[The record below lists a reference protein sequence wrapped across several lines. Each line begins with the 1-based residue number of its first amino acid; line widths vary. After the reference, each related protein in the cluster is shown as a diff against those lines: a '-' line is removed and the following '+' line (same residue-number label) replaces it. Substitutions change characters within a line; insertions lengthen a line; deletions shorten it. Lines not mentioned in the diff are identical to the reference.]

1 MPISKAEVLV
11 TAPLLPSLMAAV
23 EREFT
28 VHKLWLAP
36 DRNAYLREHGASIRG
51 VVTSAIVG
59 ADAALMQALPRLEII
74 SGFGVGYETID
85 IEAARQRGI
94 IVTNTP
100 GVLTDCVADTALAL
114 LLAVTRRIC
123 EADRYVR
130 AGKWLQG
137 RFPLSTKVGGK
148 NCCIAGLGNVGQ
160 AIAARAQAFGMKI
173 GYYDPY
179 PKPELG
185 YRRYENL
192 EAMAQDADFLM
203 LALPGGKET
212 YRLIDGPILAALG
225 RKGVLINVSRGSVL
239 DQEALVKA
247 LTDGIIAGA
256 GLDVFDQ
263 EPQVPAELLKMEN
276 VVLTPH
282 LASGTHETRDAMG
295 QLTFANLHAH
305 FAGSPVLT
313 RVV

>member
-1 MPISKAEVLV
+1 MTTAKIDVLI
-11 TAPLLPSLMAAV
+11 TGPLLPSLMAAV
-23 EREFT
+23 ERDFT
-28 VHKLWLAP
+28 AHKLWLAP
-36 DRNAYLREHGASIRG
+36 DRNAYLREHGPAIRG

-74 SGFGVGYETID
+74 ANFGVGYD
-85 IEAARQRGI
+85 AVDLAAARQCGI

-100 GVLTDCVADTALAL
+100 GVLTDCVADTAIAL

-123 EADRYVR
+123 EADRFVR

-137 RFPLSTKVGGK
+137 KFPLSTKVGGK
-148 NCCIAGLGNVGQ
+148 NCCLAGLGNVGQ
-160 AIAARAQAFGMKI
+160 AIATRARAFGMNI

-185 YRRYENL
+185 YRLYQDL
-192 EAMAQDADFLM
+192 ESMARDADFLM

-212 YRLIDGPILAALG
+212 NRVIDARILAALG
-225 RKGVLINVSRGSVL
+225 RKGILINVARGSVL
-239 DQEALVKA
+239 DEQALVKA
-247 LTDGIIAGA
+247 LLAGEIAGA
-256 GLDVFDQ
+256 GLDVFEN

-282 LASGTHETRDAMG
+282 LASGTHETREAMG
-295 QLTFANLHAH
+295 QLTFANLQAH
-305 FAGSPVLT
+305 FSGKPVLT